1 MRNWFVILGLL
12 LLIVAGCSSS
22 SGATAIPPATPLSP
36 CQDDVC
42 IKQAIVSR
50 ANTGDLFVLFILTDQ
65 SGQANAAR
73 PPRFT
78 QSALSLQVYQL
89 AADQSEKLLTE
100 QALDSEGFI
109 CWVTNTAAW
118 SKGKLSAV
126 CSLPINGQPDVQIG
140 DRLKVKLSELNFEQ
154 VVEVTS
160 AASNSA
166 ANQPA
171 TAADRIGGTRIVLAP
186 PDCSNWTASG
196 KLAEQLYQ
204 AGKIILYRLHAALS
218 SGAWNDV
225 TEPAVFIDECAIT
238 VELSPLGDPTPYIQ
252 LLQQPGQFEL
262 IDVGLEYHAPGKV
275 LRTTNHPSPTVP
287 ISTALQSAL
296 PLKTYDV
303 IATNA
308 DLDMD
313 QLMTVDYGDSLGLQF
328 GFEESAAQK
337 LAKISTAHS
346 ISMNSNDPYYLC
358 ILLDSVV
365 EFCPSISMPHIS
377 GGVGF
382 KFENPFLA
390 QRLSSILRNG
400 QLPVELKVIKVETI
414 YAQTTN

>member
-1 MRNWFVILGLL
+1 MRKCAVVFGLL
-12 LLIVAGCSSS
+12 LLIVAGCLSSS
-22 SGATAIPPATPLSP
+22 SATAIPPATPLPP
-36 CQDDVC
+36 CKDGAC
-42 IKQAIVSR
+42 IQQTIASR
-50 ANTGDLFVLFILTDQ
+50 ANTGDLFILFTLTDQ
-65 SGQANAAR
+65 AGQANAAR

-89 AADQSEKLLTE
+89 AADQSEKLLAE

-126 CSLPINGQPDVQIG
+126 CGLPVNGKPDVQIG
-140 DRLKVKLSELNFEQ
+140 DRLKVKLSEFNFEQ

-160 AASNSA
+160 AADNSA
-166 ANQPA
+166 ANRPA
-171 TAADRIGGTRIVLAP
+171 SAADRIGGTRIVLAP
-186 PDCSNWTASG
+186 PDCSGWTASG

-204 AGKIILYRLHAALS
+204 AGEIILYRLRTTLISQWA
-218 SGAWNDV
+218 DV
-225 TEPAVFIDECAIT
+225 AEPAVFIDECAIT

-252 LLQQPGQFEL
+252 LMQQPGQFEL

-287 ISTALQSAL
+287 ISPALQSAL

-308 DLDMD
+308 DLYMD
-313 QLMTVDYGDSLGLQF
+313 QLMTMDYGDSLGLQF
-328 GFEESAAQK
+328 GFKESAAQK

-358 ILLDSVV
+358 ILLDNVV

-382 KFENPFLA
+382 KFDDRFLA

-400 QLPVELKVIKVETI
+400 ELPVELKIIKVETI
-414 YAQTTN
+414 YSQTTN